1 MAVYTDITEDDLRNF
16 LTQYDVGSLTSYK
29 GIAEGV
35 ENSNFLLHTTKDP
48 LILTLYEKRVEK
60 NDLPFFL
67 GLMQHLAAKGL
78 SCPLPLP
85 RKDGELL
92 GELSGRP
99 AALISFLEG
108 MWLRKPEAKHCREV
122 GKALAAMHLAGEG
135 FEIKRPNA
143 LSVEGWKVLWDK
155 SEARADEVE
164 KGLKD
169 EIRPEIDYLAAH
181 WPKDLPAGVIH
192 ADLFQD
198 NVFFLGD
205 ELSGLIDFY
214 FACNDLLAYDVSIC
228 LNAWCF
234 EKDGAYNVTK
244 GKALLEGYQS
254 VRPLS
259 EAEPGSAAASGA
271 RFGAA
276 FLPDA
281 ALRLADDARGCTGG
295 EEGSAGISAQAAVP
309 PRDRQCRRI
318 WIGWRMKHV
327 DIFTDGACSGNPGPG
342 GWGAVLRYGE
352 VEKEL
357 SGGEAETTNNRMEL
371 MAAISALN
379 ALKSPCEVDLYTDSA
394 YVKDGITKWIFGWK
408 KKGWKTA
415 DNKPVKNVEPVAGA
429 GSGAGTPQG
438 HPALG
443 QGPCRSS

>member
-78 SCPLPLP
+78 SCPLPLA

-259 EAEPGSAAASGA
+259 EAELEALPLLARGSALRFFLTRLYDWLTTPEGA
-271 RFGAA
+271 LVVKKDPLEYLRKLRFHRAIANVAEYG
-276 FLPDA
+276 
-281 ALRLADDARGCTGG
+281 LAG
-295 EEGSAGISAQAAVP
+295 E
-309 PRDRQCRRI
+309 
-318 WIGWRMKHV
+318 
-327 DIFTDGACSGNPGPG
+327 
-342 GWGAVLRYGE
+342 
-352 VEKEL
+352 
-357 SGGEAETTNNRMEL
+357 
-371 MAAISALN
+371 
-379 ALKSPCEVDLYTDSA
+379 
-394 YVKDGITKWIFGWK
+394 
-408 KKGWKTA
+408 
-415 DNKPVKNVEPVAGA
+415 
-429 GSGAGTPQG
+429 
-438 HPALG
+438 
-443 QGPCRSS
+443 

>member
-1 MAVYTDITEDDLRNF
+1 MKLAVYTDITEDDLRNF

-60 NDLPFFL
+60 SDLPFFL
-67 GLMQHLAAKGL
+67 GLMQHLVAKGL

-155 SEARADEVE
+155 SEDRADEVE

-254 VRPLS
+254 VRPL
-259 EAEPGSAAASGA
+259 
-271 RFGAA
+271 
-276 FLPDA
+276 
-281 ALRLADDARGCTGG
+281 
-295 EEGSAGISAQAAVP
+295 
-309 PRDRQCRRI
+309 
-318 WIGWRMKHV
+318 
-327 DIFTDGACSGNPGPG
+327 
-342 GWGAVLRYGE
+342 
-352 VEKEL
+352 
-357 SGGEAETTNNRMEL
+357 GEAELEALPLLARG
-371 MAAISALN
+371 SALRFFLTRLYDWLTTPEG
-379 ALKSPCEVDLYTDSA
+379 ALV
-394 YVKDGITKWIFGWK
+394 VKKDPLEYLRKLRFHRSIAT
-408 KKGWKTA
+408 
-415 DNKPVKNVEPVAGA
+415 VAEYGLA
-429 GSGAGTPQG
+429 GE
-438 HPALG
+438 
-443 QGPCRSS
+443 